1 MVGLPWLCHV
11 SGWYI
16 SPESCRLLPEHLIS
30 LLLVSLAA
38 KWSLSLRDGEDVA
51 HLFNFPEGTRPA
63 GIPLLANAISL
74 PSEVYRSPLSQ
85 VILVSGPYAAGLQ
98 ALVQTGSQKLEL
110 AAKFL
115 HLTQLRPRPC
125 RNHSS
130 QGEKQLDICGGGRAG
145 TLFFKHV
152 KC

>member
-1 MVGLPWLCHV
+1 MGGTQVQKVAGYYQNTLSPSCWSHRLQSGLSASGMEWMWPIYSTLLKEQDQQASQKHV
-11 SGWYI
+11 HV
-16 SPESCRLLPEHLIS
+16 C
-30 LLLVSLAA
+30 
-38 KWSLSLRDGEDVA
+38 
-51 HLFNFPEGTRPA
+51 
-63 GIPLLANAISL
+63 ANAISL

-98 ALVQTGSQKLEL
+98 AVVQTGGQKLEL

-145 TLFFKHV
+145 TLFFKHL